1 MTVLSRQPHI
11 ISVFFC
17 NRAESF
23 LDMNIYAIF
32 LYDVVYLPCENILVT
47 VYLFKLLGAIIW
59 SSRRNFTMWYYGGNY
74 LAMENFLML
83 TIIAWNDSFKEYA
96 KFQV

>member
-1 MTVLSRQPHI
+1 
-11 ISVFFC
+11 
-17 NRAESF
+17 
-23 LDMNIYAIF
+23 MNIYAIF
-32 LYDVVYLPCENILVT
+32 LYDVVYLPCENILFT

-96 KFQV
+96 KFQVQAVCPSRFKSATQYKLDRADPV